1 MCESFK
7 YRQLYQYC
15 SLVEEYCYWGVIVSG
30 YLGWGEYFIL
40 SKTVFLSRQ
49 VLQGGNL
56 LFDIDVEAFRKPFD
70 LQIAYKLNQMSLSF
84 VLIAGR
90 SYWIWSFETL
100 SECCYWEK
108 ASWDMLTDNQSCLK
122 MASDG
127 SPLCHLKTTPS
138 GF

>member
-1 MCESFK
+1 MGHYRFWIFRMGGVLYPVKDSF
-7 YRQLYQYC
+7 
-15 SLVEEYCYWGVIVSG
+15 
-30 YLGWGEYFIL
+30 
-40 SKTVFLSRQ
+40 FLSRQ

-84 VLIAGR
+84 VLIADK

-108 ASWDMLTDNQSCLK
+108 ASWDVLTDNQSCFK
-122 MASDG
+122 MASVG
-127 SPLCHLKTTPS
+127 SPFCHLKMTPS